1 MNIEQ
6 FAIKT
11 TTLEQFY
18 NKSLNATQRQIWFDE
33 LKGYDEERYDKAI
46 HFMCKNNQY
55 MPTLSAV
62 LEVMKRGNIYSMEEK
77 KKVPCKACKGTGYVL
92 YKQKIKDNEY
102 TMACLCN
109 CENAKGLDYDG
120 MKIADKDHRQPF
132 YLKKAE
138 EIFAKNLK

>member
-33 LKGYDEERYDKAI
+33 LKGYDEERYEKAI
-46 HFMCKNNQY
+46 QFICKSNQY

-62 LEVMKRGNIYSMEEK
+62 LEIMTRGNIYAMEVK
-77 KKVPCKACKGTGYVL
+77 PKVPCKLCKGTGYIL
-92 YKQKIKDNEY
+92 YKEKIKDNEY
-102 TMACLCN
+102 TFASLCN
-109 CENAKGLDYDG
+109 CENAKGLEYDG
-120 MKIADKDHRQPF
+120 MKIADKEHRQPF
-132 YLKKAE
+132 YIRKAE
-138 EIFAKNLK
+138 EVFKKSL